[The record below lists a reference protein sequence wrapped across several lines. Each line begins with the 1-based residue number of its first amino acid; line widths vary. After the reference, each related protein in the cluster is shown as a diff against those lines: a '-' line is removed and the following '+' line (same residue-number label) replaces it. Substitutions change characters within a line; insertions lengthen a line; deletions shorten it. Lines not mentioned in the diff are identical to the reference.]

1 MDSQEQNEKLG
12 QSLAG
17 TRKSNDLKLKGG
29 LKFISALFLPLALGV
44 FTVVITLQQ
53 QSAAKQQRDEDR
65 TAAEQ
70 QRAEDRNAS
79 RLQRFED
86 RNASQEQRQLE
97 RDLDDQRYKNGMFD
111 TYIKEMGKLLQE
123 NNGSL
128 TFNRVTATLARVK
141 TLNIFRQLDG
151 QRNIRVIRFLYE
163 AEQLTETQE
172 NRSLDLSTAKLLDID
187 FHNTAVDEKSW
198 DQLSL
203 SGTLLSNV
211 TFVGINM
218 KHVDFS
224 QVQFNMTSFSLAK
237 FCDANFSLSK
247 FNIANFTSANLAN
260 TTFVQAHFK
269 NIDFSTTQLE
279 NVNFS
284 LAVFEDVRFLSN
296 STRRT
301 NFECS
306 RLSNVSFSNASFS
319 NANFSHT
326 KFINTSF
333 SFAVLNNVDFSFAD
347 LSYVNF
353 SYAQLDKVNFAS
365 ANLASAYFNNATA
378 YWSNFKQ
385 VTCVGA
391 RFDDTNL
398 SGSTFWHANAKR
410 TSFKRVDLT
419 KVEFTGANL
428 YKADFNGT
436 NITDGQLQSALSI
449 HDALLQDGTLAQ
461 DRNLIDNGQA
471 DCNISL
477 IDSWTLECGN
487 VTTIESDANHTNCLF
502 ALQSILIG
510 ATMWQRI
517 NLSDKWDSSSWPY
530 SEALLTA
537 NMSSGVSIDL
547 RGIKNDSS
555 ISANQK
561 LSKFQYDGSNYN
573 TYYVY
578 RLE

>member
-1 MDSQEQNEKLG
+1 MDSQEPNEKLG

-65 TAAEQ
+65 TAAEL

-111 TYIKEMGKLLQE
+111 TYIKEMGKLLQQ

-128 TFNRVTATLARVK
+128 TLNRVTATLARVK

-269 NIDFSTTQLE
+269 NIDFSTTQLD

-284 LAVFEDVRFLSN
+284 LAVFEDLS
-296 STRRT
+296 
-301 NFECS
+301 FIFS
-306 RLSNVSFSNASFS
+306 RILCFQYS
-319 NANFSHT
+319 
-326 KFINTSF
+326 
-333 SFAVLNNVDFSFAD
+333 
-347 LSYVNF
+347 
-353 SYAQLDKVNFAS
+353 
-365 ANLASAYFNNATA
+365 LASAYFNNATA

>member
-203 SGTLLSNV
+203 T
-211 TFVGINM
+211 
-218 KHVDFS
+218 
-224 QVQFNMTSFSLAK
+224 
-237 FCDANFSLSK
+237 
-247 FNIANFTSANLAN
+247 
-260 TTFVQAHFK
+260 
-269 NIDFSTTQLE
+269 
-279 NVNFS
+279 
-284 LAVFEDVRFLSN
+284 
-296 STRRT
+296 
-301 NFECS
+301 
-306 RLSNVSFSNASFS
+306 
-319 NANFSHT
+319 
-326 KFINTSF
+326 
-333 SFAVLNNVDFSFAD
+333 
-347 LSYVNF
+347 
-353 SYAQLDKVNFAS
+353 
-365 ANLASAYFNNATA
+365 SAYFNNATA

-561 LSKFQYDGSNYN
+561 LSSNKENISLSLRADMWELEVFVYFN
-573 TYYVY
+573 TPTNDTEVGNHWCDEIKLFIIYGTN
-578 RLE
+578 LETSNILESLN

>member
-1 MDSQEQNEKLG
+1 MDSQEPNEKLG

-65 TAAEQ
+65 TAAEL

-128 TFNRVTATLARVK
+128 TLNRVTATLARVK

-203 SGTLLSNV
+203 T
-211 TFVGINM
+211 
-218 KHVDFS
+218 
-224 QVQFNMTSFSLAK
+224 
-237 FCDANFSLSK
+237 
-247 FNIANFTSANLAN
+247 
-260 TTFVQAHFK
+260 
-269 NIDFSTTQLE
+269 
-279 NVNFS
+279 
-284 LAVFEDVRFLSN
+284 
-296 STRRT
+296 
-301 NFECS
+301 
-306 RLSNVSFSNASFS
+306 
-319 NANFSHT
+319 
-326 KFINTSF
+326 
-333 SFAVLNNVDFSFAD
+333 
-347 LSYVNF
+347 
-353 SYAQLDKVNFAS
+353 
-365 ANLASAYFNNATA
+365 SAYFNNATA